1 MQIAILL
8 VLVVIAVILA
18 PWLLGVA
25 AIAVAAYGLWVAVG
39 MVIAAVVFVLVIGV
53 MMFSSRSQPSSG
65 RTEQMIA
72 EVNQKHREKEA
83 AEQAAARE
91 NIALEQ
97 AEVET
102 IKKARVMECPHCSA
116 SIAKHSLY
124 CALCGKNTK
133 GLTP

>member
-1 MQIAILL
+1 
-8 VLVVIAVILA
+8 
-18 PWLLGVA
+18 
-25 AIAVAAYGLWVAVG
+25 
-39 MVIAAVVFVLVIGV
+39 
-53 MMFSSRSQPSSG
+53 
-65 RTEQMIA
+65 MIA

-83 AEQAAARE
+83 VEQAAARE